1 MPEFKDISQFSVVKP
16 VGNEKI
22 QVSAT
27 QSVTLQSIADLAPTA
42 DLSDYAKKTD
52 LDSYAKKTDLGSYAK
67 KTDLDSYAKKTDL
80 DSYAKK
86 TDLGSYAKK
95 TDLGSYAKKA
105 DLASINNDIYDLT
118 SEVGTKKGKYNFKKF
133 TIGACNISGG
143 DILHIESGAP
153 LCEQVIIKAST
164 FTDTN
169 PIAYII
175 QPILNGG
182 STFNTLY
189 FLFDTGS
196 FNMYQVGYKE
206 PSSIRSDGARL
217 IKLIRTDLG
226 FVLEYQYLTPYDD
239 VCQ

>member
-52 LDSYAKKTDLGSYAK
+52 LDSYAKKTDLDSYAK

-86 TDLGSYAKK
+86 TDL
-95 TDLGSYAKKA
+95 T
-105 DLASINNDIYDLT
+105 SINNDIDDLT
-118 SEVGTKKGKYNFKKF
+118 SEVGTKKDKYNFKTMASGNF
-133 TIGACNISGG
+133 NISGG
-143 DILHIESGAP
+143 DILHINNNA
-153 LCEQVIIKAST
+153 LVCTHITIKVST

-175 QPILNGG
+175 QPILNAGG
-182 STFNTLY
+182 AFNT
-189 FLFDTGS
+189 FSFVFDSGS
-196 FNMYQVGYKE
+196 FDMYQVGYKE
-206 PSSIRSDGARL
+206 QGSIQSDGARL
-217 IKLIRTDLG
+217 IKLIRTNLG
-226 FVLEYQYLTPYDD
+226 FVLEYQYLTPYEGD
-239 VCQ
+239 CQ

>member
-52 LDSYAKKTDLGSYAK
+52 LDSYAKKTDL
-67 KTDLDSYAKKTDL
+67 T
-80 DSYAKK
+80 
-86 TDLGSYAKK
+86 
-95 TDLGSYAKKA
+95 
-105 DLASINNDIYDLT
+105 SINNDIDDLT
-118 SEVGTKKGKYNFKKF
+118 SEVGTKKDKYNFKTMASGNF
-133 TIGACNISGG
+133 NISGG
-143 DILHIESGAP
+143 DILHINNSA
-153 LCEQVIIKAST
+153 LICTQITIKVST

-175 QPILNGG
+175 QPILNAGG
-182 STFNTLY
+182 AFNI
-189 FLFDTGS
+189 FNFVFDSGS

-206 PSSIRSDGARL
+206 QSSIQSDGARL
-217 IKLIRTDLG
+217 IKLIRTNLG
-226 FVLEYQYLTPYDD
+226 FVLEYQYLTHYDGE
-239 VCQ
+239 CQ

>member
-52 LDSYAKKTDLGSYAK
+52 LDSYAKKTDLNRYAK

-86 TDLGSYAKK
+86 TDL
-95 TDLGSYAKKA
+95 T
-105 DLASINNDIYDLT
+105 SINNDIDDLT
-118 SEVGTKKGKYNFKKF
+118 SEVGTKKDKYNFR
-133 TIGACNISGG
+133 TIAIGNLNISGG
-143 DILHIESGAP
+143 DILYINNSAL
-153 LCEQVIIKAST
+153 LCTNITIKAST

-175 QPILNGG
+175 QPISNAGG
-182 STFNTLY
+182 TSNLFTFV
-189 FLFDTGS
+189 FDIGS
-196 FNMYQVGYKE
+196 FDMYQVGHKGQ
-206 PSSIRSDGARL
+206 SSIQNGARL
-217 IKLIRTDLG
+217 IKLIKTNLG
-226 FVLEYQYLTPYDD
+226 FVLEYQYLTPYYGE
-239 VCQ
+239 CQ

>member
-52 LDSYAKKTDLGSYAK
+52 LGSYAK
-67 KTDLDSYAKKTDL
+67 KTDLT
-80 DSYAKK
+80 
-86 TDLGSYAKK
+86 
-95 TDLGSYAKKA
+95 
-105 DLASINNDIYDLT
+105 SINNDIDDLT
-118 SEVGTKKGKYNFKKF
+118 SEVGTKKDKYNFKTMASGNF
-133 TIGACNISGG
+133 NISGG
-143 DILHIESGAP
+143 DILHINSSA
-153 LCEQVIIKAST
+153 LICTQITIKVST

-175 QPILNGG
+175 QPILSAGG
-182 STFNTLY
+182 AFNTFN
-189 FLFDTGS
+189 FVFDSGS

-206 PSSIRSDGARL
+206 QGSIQSDGARL
-217 IKLIRTDLG
+217 IKLIRTNLG
-226 FVLEYQYLTPYDD
+226 FVLEYQYLTPYDGE
-239 VCQ
+239 CQ

>member
-67 KTDLDSYAKKTDL
+67 K
-80 DSYAKK
+80 
-86 TDLGSYAKK
+86 
-95 TDLGSYAKKA
+95 A
-105 DLASINNDIYDLT
+105 DLTSMYNDINDLT
-118 SEVGTKKGKYNFKKF
+118 SEVGTKKDKYNFK
-133 TIGACNISGG
+133 TATVNLNISGG
-143 DILHIESGAP
+143 DILHINSSAA
-153 LCEQVIIKAST
+153 LCNNITIKAST

-175 QPILNGG
+175 QPISNAGG
-182 STFNTLY
+182 TFNT
-189 FLFDTGS
+189 FSFVFDTGS
-196 FNMYQVGYKE
+196 FYMYQVGYKE
-206 PSSIRSDGARL
+206 QSSIRSDGARL
-217 IKLIRTDLG
+217 IKLIKTNLG
-226 FVLEYQYLTPYDD
+226 FVLEYQYLTPYYSDE
-239 VCQ
+239 CQ

>member
-52 LDSYAKKTDLGSYAK
+52 LDSYAKKTDL
-67 KTDLDSYAKKTDL
+67 T
-80 DSYAKK
+80 
-86 TDLGSYAKK
+86 
-95 TDLGSYAKKA
+95 
-105 DLASINNDIYDLT
+105 SINNDIDDLT
-118 SEVGTKKGKYNFKKF
+118 SEVGTKKDKYNFKTMASGNF
-133 TIGACNISGG
+133 NISGG
-143 DILHIESGAP
+143 DILHINNSA
-153 LCEQVIIKAST
+153 LVCTQITIKVST

-175 QPILNGG
+175 QPILNAGG
-182 STFNTLY
+182 AFNI
-189 FLFDTGS
+189 FNFVFDSGS

-206 PSSIRSDGARL
+206 QGSIQSDGARL
-217 IKLIRTDLG
+217 IKLIRTNLG
-226 FVLEYQYLTPYDD
+226 FVLEYQYLTPYDGE
-239 VCQ
+239 CQ

>member
-52 LDSYAKKTDLGSYAK
+52 LDSYAKKTDL
-67 KTDLDSYAKKTDL
+67 T
-80 DSYAKK
+80 
-86 TDLGSYAKK
+86 
-95 TDLGSYAKKA
+95 
-105 DLASINNDIYDLT
+105 SINNDIDDLT
-118 SEVGTKKGKYNFKKF
+118 SEVGTKKDKYNFKTMDSGNF
-133 TIGACNISGG
+133 NISGG
-143 DILHIESGAP
+143 DILHINHSA
-153 LCEQVIIKAST
+153 LVCTQITIKVST

-175 QPILNGG
+175 QPILNAGG
-182 STFNTLY
+182 AFNTFN
-189 FLFDTGS
+189 FVFDSGS

-206 PSSIRSDGARL
+206 QGSIQSDGARL
-217 IKLIRTDLG
+217 IKLIRTNLG

-239 VCQ
+239 ECQ

>member
-52 LDSYAKKTDLGSYAK
+52 LDSYAKKTDL
-67 KTDLDSYAKKTDL
+67 T
-80 DSYAKK
+80 
-86 TDLGSYAKK
+86 
-95 TDLGSYAKKA
+95 
-105 DLASINNDIYDLT
+105 SINNDIDDLT
-118 SEVGTKKGKYNFKKF
+118 SEVGTKKDKYNFKTMASGNF
-133 TIGACNISGG
+133 NISGG
-143 DILHIESGAP
+143 DILHINNSA
-153 LCEQVIIKAST
+153 LVCTQITIKVST

-175 QPILNGG
+175 QPILNAGG
-182 STFNTLY
+182 AFNTFN
-189 FLFDTGS
+189 FVFDSGS

-206 PSSIRSDGARL
+206 QGSIQSDGARL
-217 IKLIRTDLG
+217 IKLIRTNLG
-226 FVLEYQYLTPYDD
+226 FVLEYQYLTPYDGE
-239 VCQ
+239 CQ

>member
-95 TDLGSYAKKA
+95 TDLT
-105 DLASINNDIYDLT
+105 SINNDINDLT
-118 SEVGTKKGKYNFKKF
+118 SEVGTKKDKYNFK
-133 TIGACNISGG
+133 TIATGSFNISGG
-143 DILHIESGAP
+143 DIVHIDNNVSI
-153 LCEQVIIKAST
+153 CCNVTIKAST

-175 QPILNGG
+175 QPTWNAG
-182 STFNTLY
+182 SSFNA
-189 FLFDTGS
+189 FRFVFDTGS
-196 FNMYQVGYKE
+196 FDMYQVGYKE

-217 IKLIRTDLG
+217 IKLIKTNLG
-226 FVLEYQYLTPYDD
+226 FVLEYQYLTPYYNE
-239 VCQ
+239 CQ

>member
-52 LDSYAKKTDLGSYAK
+52 LNSYAKKTDL
-67 KTDLDSYAKKTDL
+67 T
-80 DSYAKK
+80 
-86 TDLGSYAKK
+86 
-95 TDLGSYAKKA
+95 
-105 DLASINNDIYDLT
+105 SINNDIDDLT
-118 SEVGTKKGKYNFKKF
+118 SEVGTKKDKYNFKTMARGNF
-133 TIGACNISGG
+133 NISGG
-143 DILHIESGAP
+143 DILHINNSEP
-153 LCEQVIIKAST
+153 VCTQITIKVST

-175 QPILNGG
+175 QPILNAGG
-182 STFNTLY
+182 AFNI
-189 FLFDTGS
+189 FNFVFDSGS

-206 PSSIRSDGARL
+206 QGSIQSDGARL
-217 IKLIRTDLG
+217 IKLIRTNLG
-226 FVLEYQYLTPYDD
+226 FVLEYQYLTPYDSE
-239 VCQ
+239 CQ

>member
-52 LDSYAKKTDLGSYAK
+52 LGSYAKKTDLGSYAK
-67 KTDLDSYAKKTDL
+67 KTDLT
-80 DSYAKK
+80 
-86 TDLGSYAKK
+86 
-95 TDLGSYAKKA
+95 
-105 DLASINNDIYDLT
+105 SINNDIDDLT
-118 SEVGTKKGKYNFKKF
+118 SEVGTKKDKYNFK
-133 TIGACNISGG
+133 TMAMGNYNISGG
-143 DILHIESGAP
+143 DILHINSSAA
-153 LCEQVIIKAST
+153 LCTQITIKAST

-175 QPILNGG
+175 QPILNAGG
-182 STFNTLY
+182 SFNS
-189 FLFDTGS
+189 FGFIFDTGS

-206 PSSIRSDGARL
+206 QSSIQSDGARL
-217 IKLIRTDLG
+217 IKLIRTNLG
-226 FVLEYQYLTPYDD
+226 FVLEYQYLTPYDVND
-239 VCQ
+239 CQ

>member
-52 LDSYAKKTDLGSYAK
+52 LDSYAKKTDL
-67 KTDLDSYAKKTDL
+67 T
-80 DSYAKK
+80 
-86 TDLGSYAKK
+86 
-95 TDLGSYAKKA
+95 
-105 DLASINNDIYDLT
+105 SINNDIDDLT
-118 SEVGTKKGKYNFKKF
+118 SEVGTKKDKYNFKIMATGKF
-133 TIGACNISGG
+133 NISGG
-143 DILHIESGAP
+143 DILTINSSA
-153 LCEQVIIKAST
+153 LVCTLITIKVST

-175 QPILNGG
+175 QPISNAH
-182 STFNTLY
+182 FNT
-189 FLFDTGS
+189 FGFVFDSGS

-206 PSSIRSDGARL
+206 HGSIRGDGARL
-217 IKLIRTDLG
+217 IKLIRTNLG
-226 FVLEYQYLTPYDD
+226 FVLEYQYLTPYNDD
-239 VCQ
+239 DGCQ

>member
-16 VGNEKI
+16 LGNEKI

-52 LDSYAKKTDLGSYAK
+52 LGSYAK
-67 KTDLDSYAKKTDL
+67 KTDLT
-80 DSYAKK
+80 
-86 TDLGSYAKK
+86 
-95 TDLGSYAKKA
+95 
-105 DLASINNDIYDLT
+105 SINNGIDDLT
-118 SEVGTKKGKYNFKKF
+118 SEVDTKKDKYNFKTMASGNF
-133 TIGACNISGG
+133 NISGG
-143 DILHIESGAP
+143 DILHINSSA
-153 LCEQVIIKAST
+153 LICTQITIKVST

-175 QPILNGG
+175 QPILDAGG
-182 STFNTLY
+182 AFNI
-189 FLFDTGS
+189 FNFVFDSGS

-206 PSSIRSDGARL
+206 QGSIQSDGARL
-217 IKLIRTDLG
+217 IKLIRTNLG
-226 FVLEYQYLTPYDD
+226 FVLEYQYLTPYDS

>member
-52 LDSYAKKTDLGSYAK
+52 LDSYAKKTDL
-67 KTDLDSYAKKTDL
+67 T
-80 DSYAKK
+80 
-86 TDLGSYAKK
+86 
-95 TDLGSYAKKA
+95 
-105 DLASINNDIYDLT
+105 SINNDIDDLT
-118 SEVGTKKGKYNFKKF
+118 SEVGTKKDKYNFKTMASGNF
-133 TIGACNISGG
+133 NISGG
-143 DILHIESGAP
+143 DILHINNSA
-153 LCEQVIIKAST
+153 LVCTQITIKVST

-175 QPILNGG
+175 QPILNAGG
-182 STFNTLY
+182 AFNTFN
-189 FLFDTGS
+189 FVFDSGS

-206 PSSIRSDGARL
+206 QSSIQSDGARL
-217 IKLIRTDLG
+217 IKLIRTNLG
-226 FVLEYQYLTPYDD
+226 FVLEYQYLTPYDGE
-239 VCQ
+239 CQ

>member
-52 LDSYAKKTDLGSYAK
+52 LDSYAKKTDL
-67 KTDLDSYAKKTDL
+67 DSYAKKTDL

-86 TDLGSYAKK
+86 TDL
-95 TDLGSYAKKA
+95 T
-105 DLASINNDIYDLT
+105 SINNDIDDLT
-118 SEVGTKKGKYNFKKF
+118 SEVGTKKDKYNFKTMASGNF
-133 TIGACNISGG
+133 NISGG
-143 DILHIESGAP
+143 DILHINSSAAI
-153 LCEQVIIKAST
+153 CTNITIKAST

-175 QPILNGG
+175 QPILNAGG
-182 STFNTLY
+182 AFNI
-189 FLFDTGS
+189 FSFVFDSGS
-196 FNMYQVGYKE
+196 FDMYQVGYKE
-206 PSSIRSDGARL
+206 QSSIQSDGARL
-217 IKLIRTDLG
+217 IKLIRTNLG
-226 FVLEYQYLTPYDD
+226 FVLEYQYLTSYDGE
-239 VCQ
+239 CQ

>member
-52 LDSYAKKTDLGSYAK
+52 LDSYAKKTDL
-67 KTDLDSYAKKTDL
+67 T
-80 DSYAKK
+80 
-86 TDLGSYAKK
+86 
-95 TDLGSYAKKA
+95 
-105 DLASINNDIYDLT
+105 SINNDIDDLT
-118 SEVGTKKGKYNFKKF
+118 SEVGTKKDKYNFKTMASGNF
-133 TIGACNISGG
+133 NISGG
-143 DILHIESGAP
+143 DILHINNSA
-153 LCEQVIIKAST
+153 LVCTQITIKVST

-175 QPILNGG
+175 QPILNAGG
-182 STFNTLY
+182 AFNI
-189 FLFDTGS
+189 FNFVFDSGS

-206 PSSIRSDGARL
+206 QSSIQSDGARL
-217 IKLIRTDLG
+217 IKLIRTNLG
-226 FVLEYQYLTPYDD
+226 FVLEYQYLTPYDGE
-239 VCQ
+239 CQ

>member
-22 QVSAT
+22 QISAT

-80 DSYAKK
+80 
-86 TDLGSYAKK
+86 GSYAKK
-95 TDLGSYAKKA
+95 TDLT
-105 DLASINNDIYDLT
+105 SINNDIDDLT
-118 SEVGTKKGKYNFKKF
+118 SEVGTKKDKYNFKTTTTSGLF
-133 TIGACNISGG
+133 NISGG
-143 DILHIESGAP
+143 DILHINSSAAV
-153 LCEQVIIKAST
+153 CTQITIKAST

-175 QPILNGG
+175 QPILNAGG
-182 STFNTLY
+182 AFNT
-189 FLFDTGS
+189 FSFVFDTGS
-196 FNMYQVGYKE
+196 FDMYQVGYKE
-206 PSSIRSDGARL
+206 QSSIQSDGARL
-217 IKLIRTDLG
+217 IKLIKTNLG
-226 FVLEYQYLTPYDD
+226 FVLEYQYLTSYDGE
-239 VCQ
+239 CQ

>member
-52 LDSYAKKTDLGSYAK
+52 LDSYAKKTDLDSYAK

-86 TDLGSYAKK
+86 TDLDSYAKK
-95 TDLGSYAKKA
+95 TDLT
-105 DLASINNDIYDLT
+105 SINNDIDDLT
-118 SEVGTKKGKYNFKKF
+118 SEVGTKKDKYNFKTMASGNF
-133 TIGACNISGG
+133 NISGG
-143 DILHIESGAP
+143 DILHINNSA
-153 LCEQVIIKAST
+153 LACTNITIKAST

-175 QPILNGG
+175 QPILNAGG
-182 STFNTLY
+182 TFNL
-189 FLFDTGS
+189 FSFVFDTGS
-196 FNMYQVGYKE
+196 FDMYQVGYKE
-206 PSSIRSDGARL
+206 QSSIQSDGARL
-217 IKLIRTDLG
+217 IKLIKTNLG
-226 FVLEYQYLTPYDD
+226 FVLEYQYLTPYYDE
-239 VCQ
+239 CQ

>member
-52 LDSYAKKTDLGSYAK
+52 LGSYAKKTDLGSYAK

-80 DSYAKK
+80 DRYAKK
-86 TDLGSYAKK
+86 TDL
-95 TDLGSYAKKA
+95 T
-105 DLASINNDIYDLT
+105 SINNDIYDLT
-118 SEVGTKKGKYNFKKF
+118 SEVGTKKDKYNFK
-133 TIGACNISGG
+133 TAANGDYNISGG
-143 DILHIESGAP
+143 DILHIDSSAAF
-153 LCEQVIIKAST
+153 CAIVNIKVST

-175 QPILNGG
+175 QPIFDGG
-182 STFNTLY
+182 STFNT
-189 FLFDTGS
+189 FHFIPDTGS
-196 FNMYQVGYKE
+196 FDIYQVGCKE
-206 PSSIRSDGARL
+206 HSSIQSDGARL
-217 IKLIRTDLG
+217 IKLIKTNLG
-226 FVLEYQYLTPYDD
+226 FVLEYQYLTPYDG

>member
-52 LDSYAKKTDLGSYAK
+52 LGSYAK
-67 KTDLDSYAKKTDL
+67 KTDLT
-80 DSYAKK
+80 
-86 TDLGSYAKK
+86 
-95 TDLGSYAKKA
+95 
-105 DLASINNDIYDLT
+105 SINNDIDDLT
-118 SEVGTKKGKYNFKKF
+118 SEVGTKKDKYNFKTMASGNF
-133 TIGACNISGG
+133 NISGG
-143 DILHIESGAP
+143 DILHINSSTL
-153 LCEQVIIKAST
+153 LCTQITIKVST

-175 QPILNGG
+175 QPILNAGG
-182 STFNTLY
+182 AFNI
-189 FLFDTGS
+189 FNFVFDSGS

-206 PSSIRSDGARL
+206 QGSIQSDGARL
-217 IKLIRTDLG
+217 IKLIRTNLG
-226 FVLEYQYLTPYDD
+226 FVLEYQYLTPYDGE
-239 VCQ
+239 CQ

>member
-80 DSYAKK
+80 GSYAKK

-95 TDLGSYAKKA
+95 TDLT
-105 DLASINNDIYDLT
+105 SINNDIYDLT
-118 SEVGTKKGKYNFKKF
+118 SEVGTKKDKYNFK
-133 TIGACNISGG
+133 TAANGDYNISGG
-143 DILHIESGAP
+143 DILHIDSSAAV
-153 LCEQVIIKAST
+153 CTNVIIKAST

-175 QPILNGG
+175 QPILNAGG
-182 STFNTLY
+182 TFNILS
-189 FLFDTGS
+189 FIFDTGS
-196 FNMYQVGYKE
+196 FDMYQVGYKG
-206 PSSIRSDGARL
+206 SIQSDGARL
-217 IKLIRTDLG
+217 IKLIKTNLG
-226 FVLEYQYLTPYDD
+226 FVLEYQYLTPYNGD
-239 VCQ
+239 CQ

>member
-52 LDSYAKKTDLGSYAK
+52 LDSYAKKTDL
-67 KTDLDSYAKKTDL
+67 T
-80 DSYAKK
+80 
-86 TDLGSYAKK
+86 
-95 TDLGSYAKKA
+95 
-105 DLASINNDIYDLT
+105 SINNDIDDLT
-118 SEVGTKKGKYNFKKF
+118 SEVGTKKDKYNFKTMASGNF
-133 TIGACNISGG
+133 NISGG
-143 DILHIESGAP
+143 DILHINNSA
-153 LCEQVIIKAST
+153 LVCTQITIKVST

-175 QPILNGG
+175 QPILNAGG
-182 STFNTLY
+182 AFNT
-189 FLFDTGS
+189 FRFVFDSGS

-206 PSSIRSDGARL
+206 QGSIQSDGARL
-217 IKLIRTDLG
+217 IKLIRTNLG
-226 FVLEYQYLTPYDD
+226 FVLEYQYLTPYDGE
-239 VCQ
+239 CQ